1 MSGEQPPGGPGDTGG
16 PEDVGSLAEEAAK
29 LFGALTDWAQDQA
42 GDHLGDLGDL
52 GDLGAAGARAAQG
65 DLGDLGAHLAG
76 LAGHAV
82 DAAAQVRAHLGEA
95 LDDNLATG
103 APECRWCPVCR
114 GVHAVRQ
121 VSPEVRA
128 HLGAAASSLV
138 QAAAAM
144 MATTPPSGRG
154 RDVETID
161 LDEDWPDDEPAS
173 ETSPDPSDTQPDPG
187 DPT

>member
-1 MSGEQPPGGPGDTGG
+1 MSDEQAPGGDAGDRGA
-16 PEDVGSLAEEAAK
+16 EDVGSLAEEAAK

-42 GDHLGDLGDL
+42 GDL

-65 DLGDLGAHLAG
+65 DLHDLGAHLAG
-76 LAGHAV
+76 LAGHAAE
-82 DAAAQVRAHLGEA
+82 AAASVQDHLAGA

-138 QAAAAM
+138 QAAAAL

-161 LDEDWPDDEPAS
+161 LDDDEP
-173 ETSPDPSDTQPDPG
+173 EPDHEPEPRTDPG
-187 DPT
+187 DLP

>member
-1 MSGEQPPGGPGDTGG
+1 MSDEQATGGDAGDRSGE
-16 PEDVGSLAEEAAK
+16 EVGSLAEEAAK

-42 GDHLGDLGDL
+42 GDL
-52 GDLGAAGARAAQG
+52 GDLGAAGARAAQD
-65 DLGDLGAHLAG
+65 DLHDLGAHLAG
-76 LAGHAV
+76 LAGHAAE
-82 DAAAQVRAHLGEA
+82 AAASVQDHLAGA

-103 APECRWCPVCR
+103 APECHWCPVCR

-138 QAAAAM
+138 QAAAAL

-161 LDEDWPDDEPAS
+161 LDDDEPEPDHEPDDEP
-173 ETSPDPSDTQPDPG
+173 EPRTDPG
-187 DPT
+187 DLP

>member
-1 MSGEQPPGGPGDTGG
+1 MSDEQPPGGADRSGDRGG
-16 PEDVGSLAEEAAK
+16 EDVGSLAEEAAK

-42 GDHLGDLGDL
+42 GDL

-65 DLGDLGAHLAG
+65 DLHGLGSHLAG
-76 LAGHAV
+76 LAGHAAE
-82 DAAAQVRAHLGEA
+82 AAASVQDHLAGA

-138 QAAAAM
+138 QAAAAL
-144 MATTPPSGRG
+144 MATTPPSGRS

-161 LDEDWPDDEPAS
+161 LDDEPDDETEPR
-173 ETSPDPSDTQPDPG
+173 TDPG
-187 DPT
+187 DLP

>member
-1 MSGEQPPGGPGDTGG
+1 MSDEQATGG
-16 PEDVGSLAEEAAK
+16 DARDRSAEDVGSLAEEAAK

-42 GDHLGDLGDL
+42 GDL

-65 DLGDLGAHLAG
+65 DLHDLGAHLTG
-76 LAGHAV
+76 LAGHAAE
-82 DAAAQVRAHLGEA
+82 AAAQVQDHLAGA

-128 HLGAAASSLV
+128 HLGAAVSSLV
-138 QAAAAM
+138 QAAAAL

-161 LDEDWPDDEPAS
+161 LDDDEPD
-173 ETSPDPSDTQPDPG
+173 PDHEPEPRTDPG
-187 DPT
+187 DLP

>member
-1 MSGEQPPGGPGDTGG
+1 MSDEQHPGDHGASG
-16 PEDVGSLAEEAAK
+16 DEVGSLAEEAAK
-29 LFGALTDWAQDQA
+29 LFGALGDWAQEQA
-42 GDHLGDLGDL
+42 GDSLDDLPFDL
-52 GDLGAAGARAAQG
+52 GDLGAAGAKAAQG
-65 DLGDLGAHLAG
+65 DLHDLGAHLAG

-82 DAAAQVRAHLGEA
+82 DAAAQVQAHLAGA

-114 GVHAVRQ
+114 TVHAARQ

-128 HLGAAASSLV
+128 HLGAAAASLV
-138 QAAAAM
+138 HAAAAM

-161 LDEDWPDDEPAS
+161 LDDDWPDDEPDPQ
-173 ETSPDPSDTQPDPG
+173 PDPQPDPG
-187 DPT
+187 DSP

>member
-1 MSGEQPPGGPGDTGG
+1 MSDEHAPGGG
-16 PEDVGSLAEEAAK
+16 EVGSLAEEAAK

-42 GDHLGDLGDL
+42 GD
-52 GDLGAAGARAAQG
+52 LGAAGARAAQG
-65 DLGDLGAHLAG
+65 DRHDLGSHLAG
-76 LAGHAV
+76 LAGHAA
-82 DAAAQVRAHLGEA
+82 DAAAQVQDHLAGA

-138 QAAAAM
+138 QAAAAL

-161 LDEDWPDDEPAS
+161 LDDEPDDDDPDHETEPR
-173 ETSPDPSDTQPDPG
+173 TDPG
-187 DPT
+187 DLP